1 MRHPICQ
8 QRINEVHT
16 RTPNSRLLT
25 RVPQEPSAEIRES
38 GGGKAKQIAK

>member
-8 QRINEVHT
+8 QRI
-16 RTPNSRLLT
+16 NSRLLT